1 MDQELVALRRRE
13 LEAARRAWPP
23 AFLGPPPDPEAEI
36 PPFVAKFYGVPGSA
50 RQEGDVLYGTA
61 ASSGS
66 AHGTARVVRGL
77 EDFERVQ
84 AGDVLICATTTPA
97 WTPLFGSI
105 SGLVTDTGG
114 ILCHAAVIA
123 REYGLPAVVGAAVA
137 TSRVPDGAI
146 VEIDGAAGT
155 VTVVRS

>member
-1 MDQELVALRRRE
+1 M
-13 LEAARRAWPP
+13 
-23 AFLGPPPDPEAEI
+23 I
-36 PPFVAKFYGVPGSA
+36 AKFYGVPGSA
-50 RQEGDVLYGTA
+50 RQEGDVLHGMA
-61 ASSGS
+61 ASR
-66 AHGTARVVRGL
+66 GTARGKARVVNGL

-84 AGDVLICATTTPA
+84 AGDILVCATTTPA

-123 REYGLPAVVGAAVA
+123 REYGLPAVVGAGIA
-137 TSRVPDGAI
+137 TSVVPDGATI
-146 VEIDGAAGT
+146 ELDGGAGT